1 MSISKDKLYDLK
13 QQIAMSRKLNEEEL
27 QPIVQENI
35 HRYIGNFIPQF
46 AQDWDIALNE
56 VYPIVQA
63 NLPAIFFRNPRAFFK
78 PRTKFFFAKKR
89 NPITGQM
96 EELQLDAQ
104 KSAKTQEDII
114 NYLLPSIGYKEEV
127 RKVLLDALIYPYG
140 ILWHGYKGDFG
151 MTEEQSLVIEQDKIF
166 VKRIAPMRFIHDPA
180 VNMSNIDEA
189 RWVGRV
195 IDVPLEDLIEDDRL
209 DVDKRIIKG
218 ANGYGEIIG
227 TNTQTKM
234 MQTGAQDFIKINAAR
249 RQLIEFTDKG
259 YQNSKAAKFVQVQE
273 IYLRPTKKEKREG
286 KKGYILLLTDEQD
299 KPLRENDWNIKAKGF
314 PCEILQFN
322 DLPDTMFGISDPE
335 TYKQIADQKNII
347 TNLQIRNAQENSKV
361 WVGLSKEGASEEDIE
376 HIRLGEQSIITFET
390 GNPRDRMMVASPG
403 GQASS
408 ELYLIDGRIQKNLD
422 DKSGV
427 TDLRRGVLQ
436 SGEESA
442 FSVKQR
448 ALGASARPAYRQDMM
463 ADFLRKSI
471 SKLNQLNKQFMTI
484 KDAVRLSGTL
494 DIEWSEN
501 PTKEE
506 IQAEVDVEIDV
517 YSMLP
522 ENPQQEL
529 QELQMVL
536 QMMIGAIND
545 PGVAQKIAQE
555 GKTFNISPI
564 VEQILMRLK
573 LKDPE
578 IFRNIRPEESMGFSS
593 NQQLMAAKD
602 NVKAALAGQPIPNAP
617 QITDDHRAHLTIY
630 TEIADLLQA
639 AGQVSDSLN
648 QLIQI
653 HQALMQQLAE
663 KEGSVGSAGKLTKG
677 GVKVI

>member
-1 MSISKDKLYDLK
+1 MSITKDQLYDLK
-13 QQIAMSRKLNEEEL
+13 NQVAMSRKMAEEEL
-27 QPIVQENI
+27 QPIVQENV

-46 AQDWDIALNE
+46 AADWDIALNE

-89 NPITGQM
+89 NPVSGQM
-96 EELQLDAQ
+96 EEVQLDAQ
-104 KSAKTQEDII
+104 KSAKTQEDLI

-140 ILWHGYKGDFG
+140 ILWHGYKGEFG
-151 MTEEQSLVIEQDKIF
+151 MTEEQSLVIEDEKIF
-166 VKRIAPMRFIHDPA
+166 VKRIAPLRFIHDPA
-180 VNMSNIDEA
+180 VNISNIDEA

-195 IDVPLEDLIEDDRL
+195 IDVPLTDLVEDDQL
-209 DVDKRIIKG
+209 NVDPKLVKG
-218 ANGYGEIIG
+218 ANGYGEVIG
-227 TNTQTKM
+227 TNTQNKM
-234 MQTGAQDFIKINAAR
+234 MQTGAQDYIKINAAR

-259 YQNSKAAKFVQVQE
+259 YMNSKAAKFVQVQE
-273 IYLRPTKKEKREG
+273 IFLRPTKKEKREG
-286 KKGYILLLTDEQD
+286 KKGTILLLTDEQQ
-299 KPLRENDWNIKAKGF
+299 KPLRESDWVIKAKGF

-322 DLPDTMFGISDPE
+322 DLPDTMFGLSDPE
-335 TYKQIADQKNII
+335 TYKQIADQKNVI

-361 WVGLSKEGASEEDIE
+361 WVGLDGSNMDEETIE
-376 HIRLGEQSIITFET
+376 HIRIGEQSIVVFKD
-390 GNPRDRMMVASPG
+390 GDPRSKMTVASPG

-408 ELYLIDGRIQKNLD
+408 ELYLLDGRIQKNLD

-448 ALGASARPAYRQDMM
+448 AMGASARPAYRQDMM
-463 ADFLRKSI
+463 ADFLRASI
-471 SKLNQLNKQFMTI
+471 SYLNQLNKQFMTI

-529 QELQMVL
+529 QELNMIL

-545 PGVAQKIAQE
+545 PGVSAKIGQE

-564 VEQILMRLK
+564 IEQILMRMK

-578 IFRNIRPEESMGFSS
+578 IFRNIREEEAMGFSS
-593 NQQLMAAKD
+593 NQQLLVAKD
-602 NVKAALAGQPIPNAP
+602 NVKAALTGQPIPHP
-617 QITDDHRAHLTIY
+617 TQINDDHRAQLTVY
-630 TEIADLLQA
+630 SEIAEILKM
-639 AGQVSDSLN
+639 AGHVSDQLN
-648 QLIQI
+648 QLISE
-653 HQALMQQLAE
+653 HQSIEQQVAE
-663 KEGSVGSAGKLTKG
+663 KQGAIGMTKLAKG
-677 GVKVI
+677 GFQK

>member
-1 MSISKDKLYDLK
+1 MSINKDKLYDLK
-13 QQIAMSRKLNEEEL
+13 NQIVMSRKMNEEEL

-35 HRYIGNFIPQF
+35 HRYMGNWIPQF
-46 AQDWDIALNE
+46 ASDWDIALNE

-63 NLPAIFFRNPRAFFK
+63 NLPAIFFRNPRVFMK
-78 PRTKFFFAKKR
+78 PRTKFFFAKR
-89 NPITGQM
+89 RDPISGKM
-96 EELQLDAQ
+96 EEVQLDAS
-104 KSAKTQEDII
+104 KSAKTQEALL
-114 NYLLPSIGYKEEV
+114 NYLLPSINYKEEV
-127 RKVLLDALIYPYG
+127 RKTLLDALLYPYG
-140 ILWHGYKGDFG
+140 VMWHGYKGDFG
-151 MTEEQSLVIEQDKIF
+151 MTEEQSLYIEQDKIF
-166 VKRIAPMRFIHDPA
+166 VKRISPMRFIHDPA
-180 VNMSNIDEA
+180 VNISNIDEA
-189 RWVGRV
+189 RWVGRI
-195 IDVPLEDLIEDDRL
+195 IDIPLQDLIEDDRL
-209 DVDKRIIKG
+209 DVDKQLIKG
-218 ANGYGEIIG
+218 ANGYGEVIG
-227 TNTQTKM
+227 TNTQNKM
-234 MQTGAQDFIKINAAR
+234 MQTGAQDYMRINAAR

-259 YQNSKAAKFVQVQE
+259 YMNSKAAKFVQVQE
-273 IYLRPTKKEKREG
+273 IYLRPTKKEAREG
-286 KKGYILLLTDEQD
+286 KKGWILLLTDEQQ
-299 KPLRENDWNIKAKGF
+299 KPLRENEWNVKAKGF
-314 PCEILQFN
+314 PTEILQFN
-322 DLPDTMFGISDPE
+322 DLPDTMFGLSDPE

-361 WVGLSKEGASEEDIE
+361 WIGLSKEGASEDDIE

-390 GNPRDRMMVASPG
+390 GKPQDKMMVASPG

-448 ALGASARPAYRQDMM
+448 AMGASARPAYRQDLM
-463 ADFLRKSI
+463 ADFLKKSV
-471 SKLNQLNKQFMTI
+471 SKLNQLNKQFMPI
-484 KDAVRLSGTL
+484 KDAVRLNGTL

-536 QMMIGAIND
+536 QMMIGAITN
-545 PGVAQKIAQE
+545 PAIGNKIAQE
-555 GKTFNISPI
+555 GKTVNLSPI
-564 VEQILMRLK
+564 IEQTLMRLK

-578 IFRNIRPEESMGFSS
+578 IYRNIRPEEAMGFSS
-593 NQQLMAAKD
+593 NQQLMAAKG
-602 NVKAALAGQPIPNAP
+602 NVEAALRGQPIPTPP
-617 QITDDHRAHLTIY
+617 QITDDHRAQLTIY
-630 TEIADLLQA
+630 TTISNLLKE
-639 AGQVSDSLN
+639 AGQVSDTLE

-653 HQALMQQLAE
+653 HQALMQQIAE
-663 KEGSVGSAGKLTKG
+663 KEGGTGAVKLSKG
-677 GVKVI
+677 GVKTL

>member
-1 MSISKDKLYDLK
+1 MLISKDKLYDLK
-13 QQIAMSRKLNEEEL
+13 NQIIMSRKMNEEEL
-27 QPIVQENI
+27 SPIVQENV
-35 HRYIGNFIPQF
+35 HRYIGTYVPQF
-46 AQDWDIALNE
+46 AADWDINLNE
-56 VYPIVQA
+56 VYPIIQA
-63 NLPAIFFRNPRAFFK
+63 NLPAIFFRNPRVFMK

-89 NPITGQM
+89 NPISGQM
-96 EELQLDAQ
+96 EEIQLDAS
-104 KSAKTQEDII
+104 KSAKTQEGLL

-127 RKVLLDALIYPYG
+127 RKTLLDALLYPYG

-166 VKRIAPMRFIHDPA
+166 VKRLSPMRFIHDPA
-180 VNMSNIDEA
+180 VNISNIDEA
-189 RWVGRV
+189 RWVGRI
-195 IDVPLEDLIEDDRL
+195 IDIPLEDLVEDDRL
-209 DVDKRIIKG
+209 DVDKKIIKG

-227 TNTQTKM
+227 TNTQNKM
-234 MQTGAQDFIKINAAR
+234 MQTGAQDYMRINAAR

-259 YQNSKAAKFVQVQE
+259 YMNSKAAKFVQVQE
-273 IYLRPTKKEKREG
+273 IYLRPTKAEKR
-286 KKGYILLLTDEQD
+286 KGEKGWILLLTDEQE
-299 KPLRENDWNIKAKGF
+299 KPLRENKWEVKAKGF
-314 PCEILQFN
+314 PTEILQFN
-322 DLPDTMFGISDPE
+322 DLPDTMFGLSDPE

-361 WVGLSKEGASEEDIE
+361 WIGLSKEGASEDDIE
-376 HIRLGEQSIITFET
+376 HIRLGEQSIITFES
-390 GNPRDRMMVASPG
+390 GKPQDKMMVASPG

-448 ALGASARPAYRQDMM
+448 AMGASARPAYRQDLM
-463 ADFLRKSI
+463 ADFLRKSC

-529 QELQMVL
+529 QELQMIL

-545 PGVAQKIAQE
+545 PGMSAKIAQE
-555 GKTFNISPI
+555 GKTINLTPI
-564 VEQILMRLK
+564 IEQMLMRMK

-578 IFRNIRPEESMGFSS
+578 IFRNIKPEEAMGFSS
-593 NQQLMAAKD
+593 NQQLMQAGE
-602 NVKAALAGQPIPNAP
+602 NVQAALHGQPVPNAP
-617 QITDDHRAHLTIY
+617 QPTDDHRAKLTIY
-630 TEIADLLQA
+630 TQIASLLQE
-639 AGQVSDSLN
+639 AGQVSDTLN
-648 QLIQI
+648 QLILV
-653 HQALMQQLAE
+653 HQSLMQQIAE
-663 KEGSVGSAGKLTKG
+663 KEGGVGSQPKLAKG
-677 GVKVI
+677 IVKPL